1 MPLPEKVK
9 RRQDW
14 EKDLI
19 IGVSSHSEALG
30 VGNDGLAFKG
40 IADRLLFALIEFARI
55 YTTKNRLP
63 MKSANR
69 ERYAQLAFL
78 VGNLRS
84 PERMKDLFD
93 ALFPNEH
100 LGEYSMIA
108 KPLIELFLSFNI
120 NEDDFLNI
128 LIYFRIASG
137 MTSRNED
144 LLAIFEE
151 ALKSEV

>member
-1 MPLPEKVK
+1 
-9 RRQDW
+9 
-14 EKDLI
+14 
-19 IGVSSHSEALG
+19 
-30 VGNDGLAFKG
+30 
-40 IADRLLFALIEFARI
+40 
-55 YTTKNRLP
+55 
-63 MKSANR
+63 
-69 ERYAQLAFL
+69 
-78 VGNLRS
+78 
-84 PERMKDLFD
+84 MKDLFD